1 MPFTPL
7 HMGPGLALKS
17 VAGRHFSILMFGLT
31 QVAIDIE
38 PGIGMLRGAD
48 VLHGWTH
55 TYLGATLIAA
65 LVLAIGRPLCAL
77 ILRRWN
83 RELRHHRLGWL
94 AEADESVGWVP
105 AAIGSFVGAWSHV
118 ALDSIMHA
126 DMRPFN
132 PLDGSNAL
140 LAAISIESLH
150 LVCVVAGLVGV
161 ALWIA
166 ARGWLRAKQ
175 RG

>member
-31 QVAIDIE
+31 QVAMDIE

-65 LVLAIGRPLCAL
+65 LVLAIGRPICAL

-94 AEADESVGWVP
+94 ADSDAVAWGP
-105 AAIGSFVGAWSHV
+105 AAIGSFVGAYSHV
-118 ALDSIMHA
+118 ALDSIMHV
-126 DMRPFN
+126 DMRPFS
-132 PLDGSNAL
+132 PLDGSNL
-140 LAAISIESLH
+140 LLSAISIETLH
-150 LVCVVAGLVGV
+150 IVCVVSGFIGV

-166 ARGWLRAKQ
+166 ARGLLRARQ

>member
-17 VAGRHFSILMFGLT
+17 VTGGRFSILMFGLT
-31 QVAIDIE
+31 QVAMDIE

-55 TYLGATLIAA
+55 TYLGATFIAA
-65 LVLAIGRPLCAL
+65 LVLAIGRPVCVL

-83 RELRHHRLGWL
+83 RELRHHRLEWL
-94 AEADESVGWVP
+94 AEPEAIGWP
-105 AAIGSFVGAWSHV
+105 AAALGAFVGAYSHV

-126 DMRPFN
+126 DMRPFA
-132 PLDGSNAL
+132 PLATGNAL
-140 LAAISIESLH
+140 LSWISIDALQIA
-150 LVCVVAGLVGV
+150 CVVAGLLGAGLWA
-161 ALWIA
+161 ALRLYSR
-166 ARGWLRAKQ
+166 ARRSG
-175 RG
+175 